1 MGNKMTLKIRLLLPL
16 LAGLLAL
23 AACSDTRATGAS
35 GETSRV
41 SLLLTD
47 APGDLR
53 AAVVTITDIYLQGAG
68 GDSAGTSGRVY
79 LLQNGS
85 VTTNL
90 LTLANDVLP
99 IVDDRPIPAGRYGQ
113 LRFVISGGY
122 IEVGNAG
129 GGSTIYATSPD
140 YAGLPAGA
148 HVDGE
153 LKCPSCSQSGFKVL
167 LHGFSQG
174 ADSGDDFEIQ
184 GDQTLL
190 VDFDVS
196 QSYGRPA
203 GNSGKWILKPTLR
216 ATSVQSSASITVTLA
231 PAAGLV
237 LPLVDSTQ
245 VTLGAF
251 DATLT
256 SAAGG
261 EPEVMALTDENGDG
275 VYEAKFDYLVP
286 GDYQLGF
293 TGPAG
298 LTFTTDRTLP
308 FPLTV
313 TSGSSTTTAFTLTGA
328 AVQ

>member
-1 MGNKMTLKIRLLLPL
+1 MMLKNRFLLPL
-16 LAGLLAL
+16 IAGVLAL
-23 AACSDTRATGAS
+23 AACSDTGTGAS
-35 GETSRV
+35 GNTSRV

-53 AAVVTITDIYLQGAG
+53 AAVVTITDIYLQGA
-68 GDSAGTSGRVY
+68 DDDDTGRVY
-79 LLQNGS
+79 LLRDAS
-85 VTTNL
+85 VTTDL

-99 IVDDRPIPAGRYGQ
+99 IVDDEPIPAGRYGQ

-129 GGSTIYATSPD
+129 GGSTIYATSPG
-140 YAGLPAGA
+140 YEGLPVGA

-167 LHGFSQG
+167 LNGFSEE
-174 ADSGDDFEIQ
+174 ADSGDDFELQ

-203 GNSGKWILKPTLR
+203 GNSGKWIMKPTLK
-216 ATSVQSSASITVTLA
+216 ATSVQSSASLTVTLA
-231 PAAGLV
+231 AAPGLT
-237 LPLVDSTQ
+237 LPLLGETQ
-245 VTLGAF
+245 MTLGAF

-256 SAAGG
+256 SASGG
-261 EPEVMALTDENGDG
+261 EPAAVALTDENGDG
-275 VYEAKFDYLVP
+275 VYEAKFRYLVP
-286 GDYQLGF
+286 GEYQLGF
-293 TGPAG
+293 AGPAG
-298 LTFTTDRTLP
+298 LTFTTDRNLP

-328 AVQ
+328 TVQ

>member
-1 MGNKMTLKIRLLLPL
+1 MMLKNRFLLPL
-16 LAGLLAL
+16 LAAVLAL
-23 AACSDTRATGAS
+23 AACSDTGTGAS
-35 GETSRV
+35 GNTSRV
-41 SLLLTD
+41 SVLLTD

-53 AAVVTITDIYLQGAG
+53 AAVVTVTDIYLQGA
-68 GDSAGTSGRVY
+68 DDDDAGRVY
-79 LLQNGS
+79 LLQDAS
-85 VTTNL
+85 ITTDL

-99 IVDDRPIPAGRYGQ
+99 IVDDEPIPAGRYGQ

-129 GGSTIYATSPD
+129 GGSTIYATSPG
-140 YAGLPAGA
+140 YEGLPAGA

-167 LHGFSQG
+167 LHGVSQD
-174 ADSGDDFEIQ
+174 ADSDDDFELQ

-196 QSYGRPA
+196 QSFGRPA
-203 GNSGKWILKPTLR
+203 GNSGKWILKPTLK
-216 ATSVQSSASITVTLA
+216 ATSVQSSASLTVTLA
-231 PAAGLV
+231 AAPGLE
-237 LPLVDSTQ
+237 LPLLGEAQ
-245 VTLGAF
+245 MTLGAF

-256 SAAGG
+256 SDAGG
-261 EPEVMALTDENGDG
+261 EPTAVALTDEDGDG
-275 VYEAKFDYLVP
+275 VYEAEFRYLVP
-286 GDYQLGF
+286 GEYRLGF

-298 LTFTTDRTLP
+298 LTFTTDRDLP

-328 AVQ
+328 TVE

>member
-1 MGNKMTLKIRLLLPL
+1 MMLKNRFLLPL
-16 LAGLLAL
+16 LAGVLAL
-23 AACSDTRATGAS
+23 AACGDTGTGAS
-35 GETSRV
+35 GNTSRV

-68 GDSAGTSGRVY
+68 GDSTGSNGRVY
-79 LLQNGS
+79 LLQDAS
-85 VTTNL
+85 VTTDL

-99 IVDDRPIPAGRYGQ
+99 IVDDQPIPAGRYGQ

-122 IEVGNAG
+122 NEVGNSN
-129 GGSTIYATSPD
+129 GGSTIYSTSPR
-140 YAGLPAGA
+140 YEGLPAGA

-167 LHGFSQG
+167 LHGFSEG
-174 ADSGDDFEIQ
+174 ADSGDDFELQ

-196 QSYGRPA
+196 QSYGKPA
-203 GNSGKWILKPTLR
+203 GNSGKWIMKPTLK

-231 PAAGLV
+231 PAAGLA
-237 LPLVDSTQ
+237 LPLLDSTQ

-261 EPEVMALTDENGDG
+261 DPKTVALTDANGDG
-275 VYEAKFDYLVP
+275 VYEAKFSYLVP

-313 TSGSSTTTAFTLTGA
+313 SSGGSATTAFTLTGA
-328 AVQ
+328 TVQ